1 MYSYLLP
8 RGRSRREKQDR
19 ENKEQQ
25 QRNVNIASKFLTKNY
40 VIHTDDEM
48 HHERPPFS
56 DDSPM
61 PKRPRRVRAR
71 SSPPN
76 SFELDGERGFDSDIK
91 KENVR
96 DRQRR
101 SRNRKDA
108 IAEGQPISEEDKLR
122 RDPRNLDV
130 GDFHPART
138 G

>member
-1 MYSYLLP
+1 M
-8 RGRSRREKQDR
+8 
-19 ENKEQQ
+19 
-25 QRNVNIASKFLTKNY
+25 
-40 VIHTDDEM
+40 
-48 HHERPPFS
+48 
-56 DDSPM
+56 
-61 PKRPRRVRAR
+61 RAR